1 MRQLVQKKLKQKK
14 DVARTEEAAEGL
26 PEPVDLLSV
35 IRERMGT
42 PNAAGKV
49 RRRT

>member
-1 MRQLVQKKLKQKK
+1 
-14 DVARTEEAAEGL
+14 VARTEEAGTAL

-35 IRERMGT
+35 IRERMGAREG
-42 PNAAGKV
+42 PKPKV